1 MSSITAAD
9 LKLGGRLVAACD
21 AIGAGHLRRA
31 AGIFA
36 EISDDLNVEA
46 ETGDGL
52 LAPDE
57 DDWSAPLTAAIR
69 SGDMIV
75 SGAMPAP
82 QDLQM
87 CSRNVHSFGEP
98 DPVSGW
104 RTCSS
109 CGQVN
114 VAPPGDSG
122 IDISERRGG

>member
-21 AIGAGHLRRA
+21 AIGQGHLRRA

-36 EISDDLNVEA
+36 EVADDLNSEA
-46 ETGDGL
+46 EATTGL

-57 DDWSAPLTAAIR
+57 DDWSSPMPEKPKPAAVQA
-69 SGDMIV
+69 G
-75 SGAMPAP
+75 P

-87 CSRNVHSFGEP
+87 CARMVHSYGAP

-104 RTCSS
+104 RTCST
-109 CGQVN
+109 CGYVN
-114 VAPPGDSG
+114 IAPPGGGAVDLGSG
-122 IDISERRGG
+122 R